1 MRDRA
6 LINKIIATKAM
17 KSGQL
22 NHFQMQAQFK
32 KAKLKPLQK
41 HQSTERP

>member
-6 LINKIIATKAM
+6 LINKIIASKAV

-32 KAKLKPLQK
+32 KARMK
-41 HQSTERP
+41 QSTERP

>member
-1 MRDRA
+1 MKDRA
-6 LINKIIATKAM
+6 LINKIIASKAM

-32 KAKLKPLQK
+32 KAKIR
-41 HQSTERP
+41 QSTERP